1 MTEDQLLDLLRQ
13 HKDNFLSGGD
23 MSHNLGISR
32 TAIWKHIEHLRKL
45 GYEIEAQP
53 HHGYRLVSVPD
64 RLIPEEIRWN
74 LGTRWMG
81 QKIVSYEETASTN
94 DVAAKLAVQGMPE
107 GTVIFAES
115 QSKGR
120 GRLGRSWVSPK
131 GKGILMSVIFRPKL
145 LPNQASQM
153 TLMSAVA
160 VAKAIEKEAG
170 ITSQIKWPNDILIEG
185 KKVAGILTEM
195 QGETDQI
202 RYLIVG
208 IGINVTVPTELLPEN
223 ATSIHLHSHAERGNE
238 NNKCN
243 DPMSHALRGTYR
255 SVPFRISLTQELLRQ
270 LEAGYNLL
278 HDGQWER
285 VHQEWQERSI
295 LTGKHVNVR
304 CMERKIEGTVTGL
317 DPDGSLLI
325 RLDHGLTERI
335 MAGDVVAVR

>member
-13 HKDNFLSGGD
+13 NQSGFISGGE
-23 MSHNLGISR
+23 MSHKLGISR

-53 HHGYRLVSVPD
+53 HQGYRLVSIPD
-64 RLIPEEIRWN
+64 RLIPEEIRFGLN
-74 LGTRWMG
+74 TRWMG

-107 GTVIFAES
+107 GTVVFAES

-120 GRLGRSWVSPK
+120 GRLGRAWVSPK
-131 GKGILMSVIFRPKL
+131 GKSILMSVIFRPKL
-145 LPNQASQM
+145 LPNQASQI

-160 VAKAIEKEAG
+160 AAKAVEKETG

-185 KKVAGILTEM
+185 KKIAGILTEM
-195 QGETDQI
+195 QAETDQI

-208 IGINVTVPTELLPEN
+208 IGMNVNVPKEALPEN
-223 ATSIHLHSHAERGNE
+223 ATSIHIETG
-238 NNKCN
+238 
-243 DPMSHALRGTYR
+243 DMGQGTGD
-255 SVPFRISLTQELLRQ
+255 RIRLAQELLRQ
-270 LEAGYNLL
+270 LERGYDLL
-278 HDGQWER
+278 HDGQWET
-285 VHQEWQERSI
+285 VCQEWQERSI
-295 LTGKHVNVR
+295 LTGKQVNVR
-304 CMERKIEGTVTGL
+304 CMERQIEGTVTGL

-325 RLDHGLTERI
+325 RLDHGLTERV